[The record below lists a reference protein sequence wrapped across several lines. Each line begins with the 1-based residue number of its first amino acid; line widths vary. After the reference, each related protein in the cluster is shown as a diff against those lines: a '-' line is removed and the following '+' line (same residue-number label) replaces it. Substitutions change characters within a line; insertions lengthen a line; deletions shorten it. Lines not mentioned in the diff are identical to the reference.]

1 MQNMPYLAPIAE
13 ILNEVK
19 VWLYTLIGIVTLV
32 VVVIQAFKYQ
42 AGDSAEKQDAV
53 RHIRNSIVM
62 GAGIFILSWFATYV
76 INKMSSV

>member
-1 MQNMPYLAPIAE
+1 MDNPYIAQIVD
-13 ILNEVK
+13 ILNNVK
-19 VWLYTLIGIVTLV
+19 VWLFTLIGIVTTV

-42 AGDSAEKQDAV
+42 AGDAAEKQDAI

-76 INKMSSV
+76 INKMAGS

>member
-1 MQNMPYLAPIAE
+1 MPYLDVILG

-42 AGDSAEKQDAV
+42 AGDAAEKQDAI
-53 RHIRNSIVM
+53 RHIRNSIIM
-62 GAGIFILSWFATYV
+62 GAGIFILAWFATYV
-76 INKMSSV
+76 INKMAAV